1 MPEIGLLRSP
11 RMTPLRSLLVTG
23 ARRFATCGHSPKEHR
38 RLLSPPFI
46 EATKAESNN
55 YETKTKTCISESSP
69 DRRSLG
75 ASAMASV

>member
-1 MPEIGLLRSP
+1 VAI
-11 RMTPLRSLLVTG
+11 PLKNI
-23 ARRFATCGHSPKEHR
+23 AAFYR
-38 RLLSPPFI
+38 RLTSPPFI

-55 YETKTKTCISESSP
+55 YETKTKTCTSESSP